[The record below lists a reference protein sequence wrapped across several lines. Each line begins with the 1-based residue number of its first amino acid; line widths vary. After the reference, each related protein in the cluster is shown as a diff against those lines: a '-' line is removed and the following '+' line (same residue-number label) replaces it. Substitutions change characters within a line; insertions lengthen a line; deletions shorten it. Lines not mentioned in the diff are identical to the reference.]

1 MAASANPTGNNQE
14 GLSNQKVT
22 APPTIANGISLI
34 SNSSEANTLALAAG
48 LADTQA
54 ALRHNPGISIN
65 WTPDEQSILEDLLAK
80 YASDSTIVRY
90 AKIAMRLK
98 DKTVRDVAL
107 RCRWMTKKEN
117 GKRRKEDH
125 ISTRKSKDRRC
136 IFRRK
141 FNPYDCFLTE
151 TTRLCVRRFASKF
164 LHTLLDF
171 LIVQVDKDI
180 VSQERSTD
188 SLAKSTSV
196 LTARPNGPSHVPPIT
211 QMDNDDGIPYKAF
224 WGATGELL
232 DQNAQIFNQISANFS
247 AFQIHDNIDLLC
259 EARDNIFTILN
270 ELCKQ
275 TKIHVK
281 IGVVKI
287 RKANDP
293 STSGSEANDAKKL
306 NELPEVMEQMPPL
319 PDKINEEKANEI
331 LPPSSLQMKS

>member
-1 MAASANPTGNNQE
+1 
-14 GLSNQKVT
+14 
-22 APPTIANGISLI
+22 
-34 SNSSEANTLALAAG
+34 
-48 LADTQA
+48 
-54 ALRHNPGISIN
+54 
-65 WTPDEQSILEDLLAK
+65 
-80 YASDSTIVRY
+80 
-90 AKIAMRLK
+90 MRLK

-125 ISTRKSKDRRC
+125 ISTRKSKDRRVVMSQEAGEQLDNKL
-136 IFRRK
+136 RSYK
-141 FNPYDCFLTE
+141 
-151 TTRLCVRRFASKF
+151 FASKF
-164 LHTLLDF
+164 LDTLLDF

-196 LTARPNGPSHVPPIT
+196 LTARPNGPSHLPPIT

-247 AFQIHDNIDLLC
+247 AFQVRYPNQFLSLEIMNMKKQL
-259 EARDNIFTILN
+259 R
-270 ELCKQ
+270 LCKQ
-275 TKIHVK
+275 IKIHVK

>member
-1 MAASANPTGNNQE
+1 
-14 GLSNQKVT
+14 
-22 APPTIANGISLI
+22 
-34 SNSSEANTLALAAG
+34 
-48 LADTQA
+48 
-54 ALRHNPGISIN
+54 
-65 WTPDEQSILEDLLAK
+65 
-80 YASDSTIVRY
+80 
-90 AKIAMRLK
+90 MRLK

-125 ISTRKSKDRRC
+125 ISTRKSKDRRVVMSEEAGEQLDNKL
-136 IFRRK
+136 RSYK
-141 FNPYDCFLTE
+141 
-151 TTRLCVRRFASKF
+151 FASKF
-164 LHTLLDF
+164 LDTLLDF

-259 EARDNIFTILN
+259 KARDNIFTILN

-306 NELPEVMEQMPPL
+306 NEFPEVMEQMPPL

>member
-1 MAASANPTGNNQE
+1 MHFIASVDVAVHEP
-14 GLSNQKVT
+14 VT
-22 APPTIANGISLI
+22 CFRNG
-34 SNSSEANTLALAAG
+34 
-48 LADTQA
+48 
-54 ALRHNPGISIN
+54 
-65 WTPDEQSILEDLLAK
+65 
-80 YASDSTIVRY
+80 YASDSTLVRY
-90 AKIAMRLK
+90 SKIAMRLK

-125 ISTRKSKDRRC
+125 ISTRKSKDRR
-136 IFRRK
+136 IFPDGIRRFRPGSSLLLFK
-141 FNPYDCFLTE
+141 L
-151 TTRLCVRRFASKF
+151 RFASKF
-164 LHTLLDF
+164 LDTLLDF

-196 LTARPNGPSHVPPIT
+196 LRARPNGPSHVPPIT

-247 AFQIHDNIDLLC
+247 AFRIHDNIDLLC
-259 EARDNIFTILN
+259 KARDNIFTILN

>member
-1 MAASANPTGNNQE
+1 
-14 GLSNQKVT
+14 
-22 APPTIANGISLI
+22 
-34 SNSSEANTLALAAG
+34 
-48 LADTQA
+48 
-54 ALRHNPGISIN
+54 
-65 WTPDEQSILEDLLAK
+65 
-80 YASDSTIVRY
+80 
-90 AKIAMRLK
+90 MRLK

-125 ISTRKSKDRRC
+125 ISTRKSKDRR
-136 IFRRK
+136 IFPDGIRRFRPGSSLLLFK
-141 FNPYDCFLTE
+141 L
-151 TTRLCVRRFASKF
+151 RFASKF
-164 LHTLLDF
+164 LDTLLDF

-211 QMDNDDGIPYKAF
+211 QMDNDDGIPYKGLVKTYITDDSTFFTNMKIMAAF

-247 AFQIHDNIDLLC
+247 AFQVRLPNQFLSLEIMNMKKQL
-259 EARDNIFTILN
+259 R
-270 ELCKQ
+270 LCKQ

>member
-125 ISTRKSKDRRC
+125 ISTRKSKDRR
-136 IFRRK
+136 IFPDGIRRFRPGSSLLLFK
-141 FNPYDCFLTE
+141 L
-151 TTRLCVRRFASKF
+151 RFASKF
-164 LHTLLDF
+164 LDTLLDF

-211 QMDNDDGIPYKAF
+211 QMDNDDGIPYKGLVKTYITDDSTFFTNMKIMAAF

-259 EARDNIFTILN
+259 KARDNIFTILN
-270 ELCKQ
+270 E
-275 TKIHVK
+275 
-281 IGVVKI
+281 
-287 RKANDP
+287 
-293 STSGSEANDAKKL
+293 L

-319 PDKINEEKANEI
+319 LDKINEEKANEI

>member
-34 SNSSEANTLALAAG
+34 SNSSEANTSALAAG

-125 ISTRKSKDRRC
+125 ISTRKSKDRR
-136 IFRRK
+136 IFPDGIRR
-141 FNPYDCFLTE
+141 FLP
-151 TTRLCVRRFASKF
+151 VRRFASKF
-164 LHTLLDF
+164 LDTLLDF

-196 LTARPNGPSHVPPIT
+196 LTARPNGPSYVPPIT

-247 AFQIHDNIDLLC
+247 AFQVKHTVLYIFINNCARTLLLVRNTINVVIAINI
-259 EARDNIFTILN
+259 NVI
-270 ELCKQ
+270 
-275 TKIHVK
+275 
-281 IGVVKI
+281 
-287 RKANDP
+287 
-293 STSGSEANDAKKL
+293 SGPL

-319 PDKINEEKANEI
+319 PEKINEEKANEI